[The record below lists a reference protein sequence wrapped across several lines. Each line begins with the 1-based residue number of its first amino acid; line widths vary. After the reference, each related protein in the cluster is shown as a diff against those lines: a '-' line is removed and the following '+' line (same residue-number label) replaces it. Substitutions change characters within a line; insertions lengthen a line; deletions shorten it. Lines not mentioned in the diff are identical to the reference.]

1 MAPGVGL
8 AGSDVGGDIRGG
20 SEVGWLRPSAALHQL
35 RNSAEVR
42 RGQGLGRRLCIRRDR
57 APDGDE
63 APGEQAVFRFL
74 LALVSRS
81 AATVAADAA
90 AG

>member
-1 MAPGVGL
+1 M
-8 AGSDVGGDIRGG
+8 AGS
-20 SEVGWLRPSAALHQL
+20 
-35 RNSAEVR
+35 
-42 RGQGLGRRLCIRRDR
+42 GRRPHCTSCGIPLKSGVDEASGVDDASGRDR